1 MVRGMKRLMAF
12 FVVFT
17 LLFQM
22 TDMPLHAEN
31 SRDVSALLTVKEAY
45 IEQNHKDV
53 VENSMLTDTD
63 PVSVSVNFKVPVLG
77 DGLTEEDSY
86 VRKGDT
92 AVIELATKYKLAD
105 TASPSFALTRKV
117 EENAAAEKLK
127 SDCFALL
134 QTRMRIKYMPISFL
148 TVMMRCLMDSP

>member
-105 TASPSFALTRKV
+105 TASPSFALT
-117 EENAAAEKLK
+117 
-127 SDCFALL
+127 
-134 QTRMRIKYMPISFL
+134 
-148 TVMMRCLMDSP
+148 

>member
-45 IEQNHKDV
+45 IETKSQGCCGKQDV
-53 VENSMLTDTD
+53 DRYRS
-63 PVSVSVNFKVPVLG
+63 G
-77 DGLTEEDSY
+77 
-86 VRKGDT
+86 
-92 AVIELATKYKLAD
+92 I
-105 TASPSFALTRKV
+105 
-117 EENAAAEKLK
+117 
-127 SDCFALL
+127 C
-134 QTRMRIKYMPISFL
+134 I
-148 TVMMRCLMDSP
+148 C

>member
-77 DGLTEEDSY
+77 DG
-86 VRKGDT
+86 RG
-92 AVIELATKYKLAD
+92 
-105 TASPSFALTRKV
+105 
-117 EENAAAEKLK
+117 
-127 SDCFALL
+127 
-134 QTRMRIKYMPISFL
+134 FL
-148 TVMMRCLMDSP
+148 CKKRRYCCN